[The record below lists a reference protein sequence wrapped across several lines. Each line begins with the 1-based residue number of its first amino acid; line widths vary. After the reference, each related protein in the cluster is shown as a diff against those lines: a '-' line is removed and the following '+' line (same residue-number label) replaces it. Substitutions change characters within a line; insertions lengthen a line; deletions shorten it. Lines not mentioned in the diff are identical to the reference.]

1 MKQTL
6 PQFCARP
13 NRHFIGLGRQMTI
26 AEPSPPRVLLMPK
39 KPAST
44 PQELRE
50 ESQRAMRLAEGT
62 TDERAKAALHA
73 YARELLDKAAQLE
86 AAATAGIAPAEATAQ
101 APTVGESKRDPE
113 A

>member
-1 MKQTL
+1 
-6 PQFCARP
+6 
-13 NRHFIGLGRQMTI
+13 
-26 AEPSPPRVLLMPK
+26 MPK

-50 ESQRAMRLAEGT
+50 ESQRALRLAEGT
-62 TDERAKAALHA
+62 TDEKAKAALHA

-86 AAATAGIAPAEATAQ
+86 AAATAQ

>member
-1 MKQTL
+1 
-6 PQFCARP
+6 
-13 NRHFIGLGRQMTI
+13 
-26 AEPSPPRVLLMPK
+26 MPK
-39 KPAST
+39 KLASA

-50 ESQRAMRLAEGT
+50 ESQRALRLAEGT
-62 TDERAKAALHA
+62 TDEKAKAALHA